1 MKATTNPCTDCRD
14 NFPLPSGPLDFFD
27 TQVVADYVTRRTAC
41 TLCPADAKPC
51 LQPAPAKPLAQNEPK
66 AAPTLTDFAAW
77 LAASQQNE
85 LGAMSAATGDTFGKH
100 CDRFIELATVIN
112 AVREFQ
118 QVAALATCAKYAE
131 DIVDTG
137 GLMGAR
143 AEHGS
148 KAYEVL
154 KGARFDVM
162 QAKRRKGDQ
171 Q

>member
-1 MKATTNPCTDCRD
+1 MNAANT
-14 NFPLPSGPLDFFD
+14 
-27 TQVVADYVTRRTAC
+27 
-41 TLCPADAKPC
+41 
-51 LQPAPAKPLAQNEPK
+51 
-66 AAPTLTDFAAW
+66 APTLADFAGW
-77 LAASQQNE
+77 LTTSQQNE
-85 LGAMSAATGDTFGKH
+85 LDAMNTGDTFGKH
-100 CDRFIELATVIN
+100 CDHFIELTTVIN

-162 QAKRRKGDQ
+162 QAKRRKGGQ

>member
-1 MKATTNPCTDCRD
+1 MNTTTNPCTDCRD

-27 TQVVADYVTRRTAC
+27 TQVVSDYVTRRTAC

-66 AAPTLTDFAAW
+66 AAPTLADFAAW
-77 LAASQQNE
+77 LTTSQQRA
-85 LGAMSAATGDTFGKH
+85 LDAMNATTGDTFGQH
-100 CDRFIELATVIN
+100 CDHFIEMTTVIN
-112 AVREFQ
+112 VVREFQ
-118 QVAALATCAKYAE
+118 QAAALATCAKYAE
-131 DIVDTG
+131 GIVDHG

-143 AEHGS
+143 AEHGT

-162 QAKRRKGDQ
+162 QAKREGGQ

>member
-1 MKATTNPCTDCRD
+1 MNAANT
-14 NFPLPSGPLDFFD
+14 
-27 TQVVADYVTRRTAC
+27 
-41 TLCPADAKPC
+41 
-51 LQPAPAKPLAQNEPK
+51 
-66 AAPTLTDFAAW
+66 APTLADFAKW

-85 LGAMSAATGDTFGKH
+85 LDAMSAATGDTFGKR
-100 CDRFIELATVIN
+100 CDRFIELTTVIN

-162 QAKRRKGDQ
+162 EAKRKGGKQ
-171 Q
+171 

>member
-1 MKATTNPCTDCRD
+1 MKATTNPCTNCPD
-14 NFPLPSGPLDFFD
+14 NRPLPKAMDFFD

-41 TLCPADAKPC
+41 TKCPADAKPC

-66 AAPTLTDFAAW
+66 AAPTLADFAAW
-77 LAASQQNE
+77 LTTSQQRA
-85 LGAMSAATGDTFGKH
+85 LDAMNATTGDTFGQH
-100 CDRFIELATVIN
+100 CDHFIALTAAIN
-112 AVREFQ
+112 VLSEFQ

-131 DIVDTG
+131 GIVDHG

-143 AEHGS
+143 AEHGT

-162 QAKRRKGDQ
+162 QAKREEAKP
-171 Q
+171 